1 MVPAAIVVLDALPL
15 TPNGKLDRA
24 ALPAPRTTAAAR
36 RTPRSPREEILC
48 GLFAEVLGLTGPVRI
63 DDDFFALGGH
73 SLLATRLISRVRS
86 VLGAELPLRELF
98 EAPTVARLA
107 ERLDG
112 AEGAR
117 PALRPV
123 APERRPSRLPLSHA
137 QRRLWFLG
145 RLDGP
150 NNTYNIPLA
159 LRLRG
164 DVDRAALRAAL
175 ADLTARH
182 ETLRTVYP
190 ADAGEPYQEILP
202 PGEAVPGLET
212 AVTDEEHLADRLA
225 EAAGRPSTSPV
236 ICRCGPCCSSWASAS
251 TCCCCCCTTSRA
263 TAGPW
268 PRSRGT
274 WRPRTPPAARAA
286 PPRSRRCPSAMPTT
300 RCGSATCSATPTTR
314 RARTPPSSP
323 TGATPCPGPPPSS
336 TCPPTTPG
344 RPSPRTAAPPSRSGS
359 TPLCTTGS
367 PRSPPPATAACSWCS
382 RPPSPPC

>member
-1 MVPAAIVVLDALPL
+1 M
-15 TPNGKLDRA
+15 
-24 ALPAPRTTAAAR
+24 
-36 RTPRSPREEILC
+36 
-48 GLFAEVLGLTGPVRI
+48 LGLTGPVHI

-212 AVTDEEHLADRLA
+212 AVTDEEHLAGP
-225 EAAGRPSTSPV
+225 AGR
-236 ICRCGPCCSSWASAS
+236 G
-251 TCCCCCCTTSRA
+251 
-263 TAGPW
+263 
-268 PRSRGT
+268 
-274 WRPRTPPAARAA
+274 
-286 PPRSRRCPSAMPTT
+286 
-300 RCGSATCSATPTTR
+300 
-314 RARTPPSSP
+314 
-323 TGATPCPGPPPSS
+323 
-336 TCPPTTPG
+336 G
-344 RPSPRTAAPPSRSGS
+344 RPA
-359 TPLCTTGS
+359 L
-367 PRSPPPATAACSWCS
+367 
-382 RPPSPPC
+382 RPHA